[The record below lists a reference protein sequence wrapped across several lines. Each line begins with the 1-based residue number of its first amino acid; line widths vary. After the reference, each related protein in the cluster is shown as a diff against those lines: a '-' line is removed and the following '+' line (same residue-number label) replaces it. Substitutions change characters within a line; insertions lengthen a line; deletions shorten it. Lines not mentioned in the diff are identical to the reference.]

1 MSGHSKW
8 AGIKHKKALV
18 DAQRG
23 KLFTKLIRELT
34 VAARDGGGDEKTNPR
49 LRQAITAAKESNMLS
64 ANIERAIKKGT
75 GELPGVRYEEVTY
88 EGYAAGGIAIVV
100 ECLTDNKN
108 RTAAEIRNIFSKK
121 GGNFASAGAVTY
133 MFKKKGLIIIDRK
146 EVEEDKLFT
155 LVIEAGA
162 EDIETV
168 NSQQSTVN
176 SEEQSSEEE
185 YRIITSVRDF
195 EKIKEVIKNS
205 NIKYSF
211 VGLSLIPNNRIKL
224 DSEKAKPVLAL
235 IEDLENCD
243 DVQNVHSNLEVEAC

>member
-49 LRQAITAAKESNMLS
+49 LRQAITAAKEANMPS
-64 ANIERAIKKGT
+64 ANIDRAIKRGT
-75 GELPGVRYEEVTY
+75 GELPGVRYEPVTY
-88 EGYAAGGIAIVV
+88 EGYAAGGVAIVV

-121 GGNFASAGAVTY
+121 GGNLASAGAVTY
-133 MFKKKGLIIIDRK
+133 MFKKKGLIIIDKK
-146 EVEEDKLFT
+146 EVEEDKLFS

-162 EDIETV
+162 EDMT
-168 NSQQSTVN
+168 T
-176 SEEQSSEEE
+176 EEDE
-185 YRIITSVRDF
+185 YEIVTSIPDF
-195 EKIKEVIKNS
+195 EKVKEAVKES
-205 NIKYSF
+205 GIKYSF
-211 VGLSLIPNNRIKL
+211 AGLSLIPNSHIKL
-224 DSEKAKPVLAL
+224 GSEKAKSVLAL
-235 IEDLENCD
+235 IEDLENSD
-243 DVQNVHSNLEVEAC
+243 DVQNVYSNLEVEDE

>member
-34 VAARDGGGDEKTNPR
+34 VAARDGGGDERNNPR
-49 LRQAITAAKESNMLS
+49 LRQAITAAKDANMPS

-75 GELPGVRYEEVTY
+75 GELPGVRYEQVTY
-88 EGYAAGGIAIVV
+88 EGYASGGIAIVV

-121 GGNFASAGAVTY
+121 GGNLASAGAVTY
-133 MFKKKGLIIIDRK
+133 MFKKKGLIIIDKK

-162 EDIETV
+162 EDIT
-168 NSQQSTVN
+168 T
-176 SEEQSSEEE
+176 EEDEYEIISS
-185 YRIITSVRDF
+185 IPDF
-195 EKIKEVIKNS
+195 EKVKDVVKNS

-211 VGLSLIPNNRIKL
+211 ADLSLIPNSRIKL

-243 DVQNVHSNLEVEAC
+243 DVQNVHSNLEVEE